1 MVVFDEDLAAEVDAG
16 SPDASELLDE
26 LGRGRQVYGEAASGR
41 MQVADQVLQGELAGG
56 WGVPAPP
63 AGRPA
68 AAGSRS
74 QLSTGR
80 SSPAMCSRGIPQHTS
95 PSIRVSRVTA
105 SICGSQ
111 PSV

>member
-1 MVVFDEDLAAEVDAG
+1 MVVLDEDLAAEVDAG
-16 SPDASELLDE
+16 SPDAWEVLDE

-68 AAGSRS
+68 AAGVQKPVVHGWVFAS
-74 QLSTGR
+74 QMLPRYT
-80 SSPAMCSRGIPQHTS
+80 PAHVPLDKGEQ
-95 PSIRVSRVTA
+95 
-105 SICGSQ
+105 
-111 PSV
+111 